1 MLVNSSV
8 DGEAGDMALWL
19 PRLNTNAVISTV
31 REVRE
36 REEVCMKGRCVCSIL
51 G

>member
-1 MLVNSSV
+1 MLVNGSV
-8 DGEAGDMALWL
+8 DGEVGGMALWL
-19 PRLNTNAVISTV
+19 PCLNTNAVISTV

-36 REEVCMKGRCVCSIL
+36 WEEVCVKGRCVCSIL

>member
-1 MLVNSSV
+1 MLVNGSV

-36 REEVCMKGRCVCSIL
+36 GEEVCVKGRCAFWR
-51 G
+51 